1 MNNMKHYYGEY
12 RPLGKSDGYIAIAKI
27 TDINFKE
34 CFFKVYNGETVSQ
47 YKVYIR
53 NGATLGKGAFPAN
66 IEDITLSCIGVGNIR
81 EKYNNF
87 VRLCLVEV
95 DSYCYI
101 AIKIIQN
108 DYNFSK
114 CFVSDVEFYTE
125 SSSNN
130 IESIYFLEN
139 ITKTFTLSEPTSVKE
154 CIYNPST
161 SGMLVSFSPNN
172 NQYLRISI
180 GKYTQHLYEI
190 IYIANNGNISTV
202 TLHALWNSSTKSL
215 KGKIK
220 NNVNLTN
227 IYLYEVNT
235 DNEWTIF
242 IRFRK
247 AEIINIKGLSGYETF
262 EYSDSLPSNAVELK
276 NRLIVYPYETLDKN
290 NLVCNSDNRPW
301 DNNICIDTNLQ
312 KILFYFNGRW
322 NDALGSSPH
331 KNIGDYK
338 DRPNDSSRAFPY
350 YAADKKQEIRN
361 FYGTWYNNGKIVL
374 DKDNYKEILSNATY
388 KLNSDFIVFEDID
401 LNNESLSLPEGSRLY
416 FLNNVRLKNGTV
428 IGNSSTIVDGIFE
441 NIIVSGTFKALG
453 NIVRYKG
460 STENRPI
467 LTASIDGFEYYDTTI
482 KKKILWNG
490 TTWVNID
497 GSSLDIKKSGATNAR
512 PTNVDIG
519 FIYKDTTLNK
529 LILWD
534 GTKWVNLDGTELA

>member
-12 RPLGKSDGYIAIAKI
+12 RPLGKSDGYIALAKI

-34 CFFKVYNGETVSQ
+34 CFFKVYNGETISQ

-66 IEDITLSCIGVGNIR
+66 IDDITLCCIGIGNIR

-161 SGMLVSFSPNN
+161 SGILISFSPNDKQCLKIN
-172 NQYLRISI
+172 VSKYSI
-180 GKYTQHLYEI
+180 MVYEI
-190 IYIANNGNISTV
+190 TYISDNLNISNITFS
-202 TLHALWNSSTKSL
+202 LKWNSSEK
-215 KGKIK
+215 KIEGKIL
-220 NNVNLTN
+220 NSRNWTN
-227 IYLYEVNT
+227 IYIYEVNT
-235 DNEWTIF
+235 DESWTVF
-242 IRFRK
+242 LRFREAK
-247 AEIINIKGLSGYETF
+247 IINIKGLSGYEAF
-262 EYSDSLPSNAVELK
+262 EYSDVLPSNAVELK
-276 NRLIVYPYETLDKN
+276 NKLVVYPYETLDKN
-290 NLVCNSDNRPW
+290 NLVCSSDNRPW

-312 KILFYFNGRW
+312 KILFYYNGSW
-322 NDALGSSPH
+322 NDALGFSPH
-331 KNIGDYK
+331 KNIGNYK
-338 DRPNDSSRAFPY
+338 DRPNDSSRAFSY

-361 FYGTWYNNGKIVL
+361 FFGTWYNDGKIVL
-374 DKDNYKEILSNATY
+374 DKNNYKDILSNAAY
-388 KLNSDFIVFEDID
+388 KLNSDFIVFEEID
-401 LNNESLSLPEGSRLY
+401 LNNESLSLPKNCRLY
-416 FLNNVRLKNGTV
+416 FLNNVILKNGTV
-428 IGNSSTIVDGIFE
+428 IGDNSTIIDGMFE

-453 NIVRYKG
+453 NIVLRKG
-460 STENRPI
+460 STGKRPV
-467 LTASIDGFEYYDTTI
+467 LTESMDGFEYYDTTL

-490 TTWVNID
+490 
-497 GSSLDIKKSGATNAR
+497 SA
-512 PTNVDIG
+512 
-519 FIYKDTTLNK
+519 
-529 LILWD
+529 
-534 GTKWVNLDGTELA
+534 WVNLDGTALTQ

>member
-1 MNNMKHYYGEY
+1 MNYIMNNMKHYYGQY
-12 RPLGKSDGYIAIAKI
+12 RPLGKSDGYIALAKI

-34 CFFKVYNGETVSQ
+34 CFFKVYNGETISQ

-66 IEDITLSCIGVGNIR
+66 IEDITLCCIGVGNIR

-125 SSSNN
+125 SSSDN

-180 GKYTQHLYEI
+180 GKYTQQLYKI
-190 IYIANNGNISTV
+190 IYIADDGNISTV
-202 TLHALWNSSTKSL
+202 TLHTSWNSSTKSL

-235 DNEWTIF
+235 DVEWTIF

-247 AEIINIKGLSGYETF
+247 AMIINIKGLSGYETF
-262 EYSDSLPSNAVELK
+262 EYSDVLPSNAVELK
-276 NRLIVYPYETLDKN
+276 NKLIVYPYETLDKN
-290 NLVCNSDNRPW
+290 NLVCSSDNRPW
-301 DNNICIDTNLQ
+301 DNKICIDTDLQ
-312 KILFYFNGRW
+312 KILFYGDGYW
-322 NDALGSSPH
+322 VDALGFSAH

-361 FYGTWYNNGKIVL
+361 FFGTWYNNGKIVL
-374 DKDNYKEILSNATY
+374 DKDNYKEILSNTSF
-388 KLNSDFIVFEDID
+388 KLNSDFIIFEDID
-401 LNNESLSLPEGSRLY
+401 LNNESLSLPKNCRLY
-416 FLNNVRLKNGTV
+416 FLNNVILKNGTV
-428 IGNSSTIVDGIFE
+428 IGNNSTIIDGMFE

-453 NIVRYKG
+453 NIVLRKG
-460 STENRPI
+460 NTEKRPV
-467 LTASIDGFEYYDTTI
+467 LTESMEGFEYYDTTL

-490 TTWVNID
+490 T
-497 GSSLDIKKSGATNAR
+497 A
-512 PTNVDIG
+512 
-519 FIYKDTTLNK
+519 
-529 LILWD
+529 
-534 GTKWVNLDGTELA
+534 WVNLDGTELS